1 MCVATRAQNPKKP
14 ARPYHRFAVEFSFL
28 LRVLSVL
35 CGSYYQ
41 KWRLC
46 AASRKSRKPW
56 IQPPTKSCRSLRGRG
71 GKHSVGR
78 SASPRPV
85 SISTGFDRSMGPMEA
100 ETMGVS
106 SGDGRCG
113 RMDFDCLLRGTFPA
127 GRAALGALV
136 SMAILAGSV
145 ITRDL
150 GGRFA
155 ELANRERGTPPH
167 CAPLQ

>member
-14 ARPYHRFAVEFSFL
+14 VRRYLRIPFDFSFL

-41 KWRLC
+41 EWRLC

-56 IQPPTKSCRSLRGRG
+56 IQLPTKSCHSLRGRG

-113 RMDFDCLLRGTFPA
+113 RMDSGCHLRGTFPA

-136 SMAILAGSV
+136 SMAILASSD
-145 ITRDL
+145 IARDL

-167 CAPLQ
+167 FPPLQ